1 MRNDGRSL
9 RLGVLTAMSYDERSL
24 LLRVLTYMTAM
35 KYDERSLIQRV
46 LTGMRYDER
55 SLNTESSDSN
65 EV

>member
-1 MRNDGRSL
+1 
-9 RLGVLTAMSYDERSL
+9 
-24 LLRVLTYMTAM
+24 MTAM